1 MRREIFDSVVL
12 WMFISWLILGVESE
26 TPSSAS
32 VETYP
37 TSPPHTQVL
46 HVPHLNK
53 TVTLDIIHSSKVLV
67 VFHEDEEDCPR
78 LSFRLQTY
86 SNEDHVMFSHTV
98 TTLEDHINIK
108 LHFGRSTGSQE
119 AGQYWPVMLSAV
131 CVVIVAIVALTLWW
145 YYKKHGTYR
154 YRVREPTEANTDP
167 DGQTPVR
174 THQVLRRIA
183 PLQLQSAGDKA
194 HLIDSSSSCAGHASV
209 THSPVPSTQ
218 EHPNSMTQG
227 AATQDQEPTN
237 NEVSPR
243 PSGDRQA
250 LHVAASSAPS
260 SLQAVWDTLP
270 FIDEA
275 EGEDASGHHDD
286 LVHQPVFTS
295 CISCTTTSTTLG
307 QRSLP
312 VYLLLTLS
320 ILTVLCVCSFIPPC
334 QKSVLNVDVPSSTL
348 IRHVRMYS
356 DQPELSNFFINSSTL
371 SLVSR
376 LQILD
381 YENCHNDLASCM
393 TFALCEAAEGF
404 VTCRCKRGYFVSGQK
419 CQACSTSCPAGH
431 YMTGA
436 CSASRDVDCKKC
448 SVCRGSTYEAA
459 PCTMTQD
466 TICVEVAFPVG
477 ILPMNYTQ
485 LQDDGTLINVTASS
499 NVFMERLRDMEELET
514 PMYVTN
520 NQQSMDYVW
529 RRTSGLKIKIG
540 ISDVY
545 LVPEYVDIDHVDDNA
560 YFHMNKN
567 ISSTLKEK
575 FQETENNYC
584 RDPMPDF
591 YSLYLHIFRH
601 RITAAKSV
609 TCSSKDHS
617 IRCPPGYKDGQ
628 PHLRRYINLPC
639 HKYEINRRQNLTEL
653 RNTHNSVV
661 CPDNTP
667 LSLIFGMPNP
677 AKEAMR
683 FPSEDCKFNQEECQK
698 CLQRDSCIKSGN
710 ATSVPECCN
719 IECYKMPTCN
729 QAFSSSCPLAG
740 VECAKGEV
748 YMFTLSPVFEKM
760 YKRYMCHVRYK
771 KPTILYNI
779 NYQVRIP
786 SLNYHIEQRNFTI
799 TVDNLLSHRQMSTN
813 LDFLNVQHNTWF
825 DLEDEMIVIANHADI
840 VKEMG
845 ELSLHPLKSPADFAS
860 RPHSSKK
867 DFGTQM
873 YTYIQ
878 FDVPFRYSSV
888 TWMNGGC
895 EKNLS
900 RVHPNQ
906 TLYKSNSVRV
916 AAKILKEKEE
926 IHYQMYRT
934 DRSPLIRLFVN
945 KSQSVL
951 SSFQSQ
957 LTDSVLVPSAL
968 QTAITWSPHQQ
979 AWSINITGSLT
990 GYPGVIGVQIFD
1002 KMMTRCIGYFDVLVT
1017 NRPQFFVQFNVSSS
1031 QPELPDIFMVL
1042 LNDSVTSHRVVLS
1055 SMVLP
1060 QPISMATLDLQQD
1073 GQSLA
1078 DPSIS
1083 SIWLPVI
1090 VTVTLSLVTVFIVF
1104 VVYVFVHL
1112 RTRHS
1117 AEELVKTESVLL
1129 NNADAVKVPDKIYS
1143 TSSSKAVASRTI
1155 VFAFILLYITYSIVF
1170 TFSVAFGIIYFSH
1183 LTALSNFTRVSNLTE
1198 KLHQEVSLSINDLKA
1213 FEKTEISYLKKL
1225 FRQRKDAC
1233 MEHLNKENADV
1244 LSEQVSLLN
1253 SQLQVIYVQN
1263 GSLQYLSDNVA
1274 QVNAERHIEKLQMFI
1289 KECNSS
1295 VQKHFRLLTEKYYS
1309 ELEEVSRNGWLD
1321 FPRDMFL
1328 GQTKSGEDGTPMSAS
1343 HLEKFM
1349 AWLQMDKADALL
1361 QVQETL
1367 ANRLE
1372 SLVPSFQALVATNIN
1387 LVQANSVPSIHV
1399 SNRSL
1404 QAYKFVVMKRTEE
1417 SPDKGP
1423 TADGINRNTTSS
1435 VDTID
1440 IKLNYMLYISIALF
1454 LLMDIFLWVFRL
1466 AWLYTQVQEAN
1477 QGCEE
1482 LIPQDEAARK
1492 VLETKTG
1499 QNPPRQFDALEHP
1512 YVLSH
1517 NDNVNQD
1524 NELNVYFCQSYPR
1537 SKEDI
1542 LRDIWAQKL
1551 ATKPKTSREKLE
1563 DIWMVQ
1569 DILSCMCWLHRVC
1582 MSKLLWRFLYTA
1594 AVIIFVCCI
1603 MYIVDSWLCADNFQ
1617 SLVGSDLLISE
1628 LEWQAQTVNSHVSTV
1643 ADVMNSILQELKVSV
1658 DHDVETTNML
1668 LFHTWETQMSVLMS
1682 MLSNLCSSSNA
1693 LSCNLT
1699 FLQTPHQHL
1708 LSSCNF
1714 LPLKVNTYTDLDIQR
1729 LKTLVITELSPL
1741 LEMSRHLVFM
1751 TAYIVIVLLC
1761 ARIVCQVT
1769 ARTVKDYL
1777 IVSGHLPRA
1786 RIYQFSN
1793 TMTGMS
1799 DDPHDQEKE
1808 IHRSASWL
1816 ESCESGVYVGD
1827 NDDSARESTI

>member
-1 MRREIFDSVVL
+1 MQQHLQRNYKMRRELFDSFFFWMLTLAWVL
-12 WMFISWLILGVESE
+12 PVESQA
-26 TPSSAS
+26 PLSAAT
-32 VETYP
+32 VESG
-37 TSPPHTQVL
+37 SPPDPTAASPPDVVTQVL
-46 HVPHLNK
+46 RVPHLNK
-53 TVTLDIIHSSKVLV
+53 SVTLDIVQSSKVMV
-67 VFHEDEEDCPR
+67 VFKEDAEDEAR
-78 LSFRLQTY
+78 VSFRLQTPRLQ
-86 SNEDHVMFSHTV
+86 DQVVLSHTAAYLKDQV
-98 TTLEDHINIK
+98 NIK
-108 LHFGRSTGSQE
+108 LYIGTRDFRVEE
-119 AGQYWPVMLSAV
+119 ADLWPIVLSV
-131 CVVIVAIVALTLWW
+131 ICVVIVAALTFTLW
-145 YYKKHGTYR
+145 YYKKRGTYR
-154 YRVREPTEANTDP
+154 YRVREPAEANTDS

-174 THQVLRRIA
+174 TRQALGRVV
-183 PLQLQSAGDKA
+183 PLQRQGAGDKA
-194 HLIDSSSSCAGHASV
+194 CLVGPSRSWLGHASL
-209 THSPVPSTQ
+209 HSPVSSPQ
-218 EHPNSMTQG
+218 ENHSMTQDQG
-227 AATQDQEPTN
+227 TATQEQ
-237 NEVSPR
+237 
-243 PSGDRQA
+243 
-250 LHVAASSAPS
+250 
-260 SLQAVWDTLP
+260 
-270 FIDEA
+270 DEA
-275 EGEDASGHHDD
+275 EAEDGPAHHA
-286 LVHQPVFTS
+286 VSAAQPMIMS
-295 CISCTTTSTTLG
+295 CISCTASTNVLCQG
-307 QRSLP
+307 SLP

-320 ILTVLCVCSFIPPC
+320 VLTVLCVCTFIPPS
-334 QKSVLNVDVPSSTL
+334 QKSILNVGVPSSTL

-356 DQPELSNFFINSSTL
+356 DKPELSDFIINSTTL

-381 YENCHNDLASCM
+381 FENCHDDLLSCT
-393 TFALCEAAEGF
+393 TFARCEAAEGY
-404 VTCRCKRGYFVSGQK
+404 VTCRCKRGYYVSGQR

-431 YMTGA
+431 YMSGA
-436 CSASRDVDCKKC
+436 CSASRDVKCKKC
-448 SVCRGSTYEAA
+448 HVCRGSTYEAA

-485 LQDDGTLINVTASS
+485 LQDDGTLINVTSSS

-575 FQETENNYC
+575 FQDTEKSYC

-628 PHLRRYINLPC
+628 SHLRRYINMPC

-653 RNTHNSVV
+653 RDTHNSVV
-661 CPDNTP
+661 CTDNTP

-677 AKEAMR
+677 AKEPMR

-698 CLQRDSCIKSGN
+698 CLLRDSCIKSGN
-710 ATSVPECCN
+710 STSVPECCN

-760 YKRYMCHVRYK
+760 YKRYMCHVKYK
-771 KPTILYNI
+771 KPSILYNI

-799 TVDNLLSHRQMSTN
+799 NVDTLQSHRQMSTH

-825 DLEDEMIVIANHADI
+825 DFEDEMIVIANHADI

-845 ELSLHPLKSPADFAS
+845 ELSLHPLKSPSDFTS
-860 RPHSSKK
+860 RPHNSKK

-926 IHYQMYRT
+926 MHYQMYRT

-957 LTDSVLVPSAL
+957 LTGSILVPSAL
-968 QTAITWSPHQQ
+968 QTAITWSPQQQ
-979 AWSINITGSLT
+979 AWAINITGSLI
-990 GYPGVIGVQIFD
+990 GYPGVVGVQIFD
-1002 KMMTRCIGYFDVLVT
+1002 KMMTRCIGYFDVLIT
-1017 NRPQFFVQFNVSSS
+1017 DRPQFHVQFNVSSS
-1031 QPELPDIFMVL
+1031 QPQLPDIFMVL

-1060 QPISMATLDLQQD
+1060 QPISVATVDLHQASRAQ
-1073 GQSLA
+1073 A
-1078 DPSIS
+1078 APTHS

-1090 VTVTLSLVTVFIVF
+1090 VTVTLSLVTILVVF
-1104 VVYVFVHL
+1104 VVYVCVHL
-1112 RTRHS
+1112 RSRHS

-1143 TSSSKAVASRTI
+1143 TSSSRAVASRTV

-1170 TFSVAFGIIYFSH
+1170 TFSVAFGILYFSH

-1198 KLHQEVSLSINDLKA
+1198 KLHQEVSMSMNELKT
-1213 FEKTEISYLKKL
+1213 FEKTEIRYLKKL

-1233 MEHLNKENADV
+1233 MEHLNRENSDV
-1244 LSEQVSLLN
+1244 LSQQVNLLN
-1253 SQLQVIYVQN
+1253 KQLQVIYVQN

-1274 QVNAERHIEKLQMFI
+1274 EVNAERHIEKIQMFI
-1289 KECNSS
+1289 KECNNS
-1295 VQKHFRLLTEKYYS
+1295 VQKHFHRLTEKYYS

-1328 GQTKSGEDGTPMSAS
+1328 GQTKSGEDVSPMSAS
-1343 HLEKFM
+1343 HLQKFM

-1372 SLVPSFQALVATNIN
+1372 SLVPSFQSLIATNIN
-1387 LVQANSVPSIHV
+1387 SVQANSVPSIQV
-1399 SNRSL
+1399 SNSSL
-1404 QAYKFVVMKRTEE
+1404 QAYKYVVMKRTLDT
-1417 SPDKGP
+1417 PDKGHV
-1423 TADGINRNTTSS
+1423 DGKNRTTSS
-1435 VDTID
+1435 VETID
-1440 IKLNYMLYISIALF
+1440 MKLNSILYIAMTLF

-1569 DILSCMCWLHRVC
+1569 DIMACMCWLHRAL

-1594 AVIIFVCCI
+1594 AVILFVCCI
-1603 MYIVDSWLCADNFQ
+1603 MYVVDSWLCADNFH
-1617 SLVGSDLLISE
+1617 SLVGSDLLMSE

-1643 ADVMNSILQELKVSV
+1643 ADMMNTILQELKVSV
-1658 DHDVETTNML
+1658 DYDVETTNVL
-1668 LFHTWETQMSVLMS
+1668 LFHTWETQMSVLTS
-1682 MLSNLCSSSNA
+1682 MLSNLCNSSNA
-1693 LSCNLT
+1693 VTCNLT
-1699 FLQTPHQHL
+1699 FLNTPHQQP

-1714 LPLKVNTYTDLDIQR
+1714 LPLKVNTYTDLDI
-1729 LKTLVITELSPL
+1729 LKLKSLVITELSPL